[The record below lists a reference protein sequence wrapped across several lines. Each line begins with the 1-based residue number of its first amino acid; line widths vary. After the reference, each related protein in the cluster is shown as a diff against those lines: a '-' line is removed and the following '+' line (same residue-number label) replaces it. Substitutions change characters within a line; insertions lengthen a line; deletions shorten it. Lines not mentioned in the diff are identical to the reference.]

1 MRNWIGLIAGL
12 AALGIGIGLHCVAE
26 AAQTAR
32 STGTD
37 RQIGQYTFKP
47 DEVYILR
54 VAPFNISYI
63 EFPRGER
70 VTSIGAGD
78 TESYEVNR
86 LQSGRVVTIK
96 PRLGET
102 PRASMTV
109 ITTRNTYTF
118 RMEPSRNPDLRVRF
132 DHGPIGDPLQ
142 SRRRAF
148 IDGTSGVQPTGQ
160 QRNTAYSQAGETD
173 FAPVAVWDDGVHTYM
188 QFSPIQKR
196 PAVFGV
202 RDGGKEE
209 TLNITQHP
217 NHLIQVHATGA
228 FFTLRIGDEALCI
241 RNDAWPLSKPQSA
254 ENPASEGR
262 DIPTGIK
269 S

>member
-1 MRNWIGLIAGL
+1 MQTRTGLLAVLAIL
-12 AALGIGIGLHCVAE
+12 AAAGTAG
-26 AAQTAR
+26 AAQYAR
-32 STGTD
+32 STGVD
-37 RQIGQYTFKP
+37 RQIGQYRFKP

-109 ITTRNTYTF
+109 ITTRHTYTF
-118 RMEPSRNPDLRVRF
+118 RMESSRNPDLRVRF
-132 DHGPIGDPLQ
+132 DHGPIGNTLQ
-142 SRRRAF
+142 QRRRAF
-148 IDGTSGVQPTGQ
+148 VDRTEGVQPTGAR
-160 QRNTAYSQAGETD
+160 RNTDYSRAGEAD

-202 RDGGKEE
+202 REEGREE
-209 TLNITQHP
+209 TVNVTQHP
-217 NHLIQVHATGA
+217 NHLIQIHTVGA
-228 FFTLRIGDEALCI
+228 YFTLRIGDQALCI
-241 RNDAWPLSKPQSA
+241 RNDNWSLSKP
-254 ENPASEGR
+254 EGSR
-262 DIPTGIK
+262 NDGSMNTTGPGHDRAL
-269 S
+269 